1 MLRQDGQWTATSR
14 CPWEATASTAPRH
27 HACDARW
34 REGPSA
40 WLLDRQHGSCAH
52 VPAGRGALQTWPTL
66 ATGSG
71 PLHTA
76 PGSEVCSCLPPPF
89 PSPSFSLSLFF
100 TPGSLCGHHD
110 VLSWPSADPLF
121 PTCSWTR
128 PRSLLTLLGT
138 PLCRLFAAPF
148 QALIPGRETTL
159 EGTAPKIPKANSD
172 PSVRWI

>member
-1 MLRQDGQWTATSR
+1 MARGAISLAAGQMARKLRPHPCWTGGLADVAR
-14 CPWEATASTAPRH
+14 ARHRLWASTHCSWLR
-27 HACDARW
+27 
-34 REGPSA
+34 GLLLPST
-40 WLLDRQHGSCAH
+40 SIP
-52 VPAGRGALQTWPTL
+52 VPFL
-66 ATGSG
+66 
-71 PLHTA
+71 
-76 PGSEVCSCLPPPF
+76 F
-89 PSPSFSLSLFF
+89 SLFF